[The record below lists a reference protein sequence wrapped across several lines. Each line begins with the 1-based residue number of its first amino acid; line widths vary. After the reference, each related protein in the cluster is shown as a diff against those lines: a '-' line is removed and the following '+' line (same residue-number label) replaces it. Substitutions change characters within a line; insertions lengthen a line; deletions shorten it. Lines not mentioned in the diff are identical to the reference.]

1 MLSLE
6 VTTLII
12 TYSLWIFI
20 QVLVYFL
27 YISLEVLDDQRM
39 QIRKNENSK
48 KIYEARLLLDTVL
61 VITDRAVVHS
71 V

>member
-1 MLSLE
+1 MFSLE

-12 TYSLWIFI
+12 TYGLWIFI

-27 YISLEVLDDQRM
+27 YISLKVLNDQRM

-48 KIYEARLLLDTVL
+48 KIYEAGPLLDTVIIEL
-61 VITDRAVVHS
+61 
-71 V
+71 